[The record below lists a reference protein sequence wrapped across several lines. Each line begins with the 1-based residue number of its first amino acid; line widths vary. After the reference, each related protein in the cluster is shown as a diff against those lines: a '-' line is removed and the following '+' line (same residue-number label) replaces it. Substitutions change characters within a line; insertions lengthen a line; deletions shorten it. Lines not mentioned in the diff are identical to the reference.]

1 MRSSIGRLPSD
12 SPFRLTARHFPS
24 CIASTV
30 TQVDPRRKC
39 YVCAN
44 TVRRVKSRKDASV
57 EHAVRPDRP
66 RTSVN
71 EQTIDAVRAIIEDDP
86 HSTYEQIEYVL
97 GISSPSI
104 IHSIV
109 HDYLKLRKVCTRWV
123 PHHLTDDQKRWRI
136 PFCRHSLNRFEEGQ
150 SCHVFNIITG
160 DESWFYHYNP
170 ETKEQ
175 SKVWKSKTDPCP
187 TKVHRKKSS
196 GKRMVAV
203 FFMKSGLIKT
213 VPLEAGAT
221 LNAS

>member
-1 MRSSIGRLPSD
+1 
-12 SPFRLTARHFPS
+12 
-24 CIASTV
+24 
-30 TQVDPRRKC
+30 
-39 YVCAN
+39 
-44 TVRRVKSRKDASV
+44 V

-86 HSTYEQIEYVL
+86 HSTYEQIE
-97 GISSPSI
+97 
-104 IHSIV
+104 
-109 HDYLKLRKVCTRWV
+109 
-123 PHHLTDDQKRWRI
+123 
-136 PFCRHSLNRFEEGQ
+136 FEEGQ